1 MNITI
6 KLPYHID
13 SYTVNTNCKAILDN
27 LRSLYGAYCT
37 DKTDGSINISV
48 FESDSGFTV
57 ECKDKRYITAEP
69 MGCIHNIIYSTKRI
83 VPGIFAMHAG
93 AVCLNGTVTVF
104 AASTTTGK
112 TTLISYLI
120 RSGFEY
126 VSDDCVF
133 INMTD
138 LSVYPFHNPLH
149 LREGGAEILRKC
161 GKLPEDLVC
170 ADERYVYLP
179 QNLSPEKMVLDRIY
193 FIERTEDV
201 NAVLTLDR
209 KEAFNRLMLSPIT
222 AYNITP
228 NYIRFL
234 GTLLP
239 FCMEMQYSD
248 MEYVLEQIK

>member
-1 MNITI
+1 MSITI
-6 KLPYHID
+6 KLPYHVD
-13 SYTVNTNCKAILDN
+13 SYTVHTNCEVITGS

-37 DKTDGSINISV
+37 DKTDGSITISV
-48 FESDSGFTV
+48 FESDGGFTV
-57 ECKDKRYITAEP
+57 ECDDKQYITADP
-69 MGCIHNIIYSTKRI
+69 MGCIHNIIYSSKKI

-93 AVCLNGTVTVF
+93 AVCRNGRATVF

-138 LSVYPFHNPLH
+138 LSVYPFHNPVH
-149 LREGGAEILRKC
+149 LRKGGAEILRKS
-161 GKLPEDLVC
+161 GMLPKDLVY
-170 ADERYVYLP
+170 ADERYIYIP
-179 QNLSPEKMVLDRIY
+179 QNLSPEKMGLDKIY
-193 FIERTEDV
+193 FIERTADENV
-201 NAVLTLDR
+201 VLPLER
-209 KEAFNRLMLSPIT
+209 KDAFNRLMLSPIT

-234 GTLLP
+234 GTLSP